1 MADTP
6 ETDLTPEEAKAYEE
20 LQTVEANDAEADANA
35 AREAEEPTA
44 AEPAEPAEPAAEP
57 APAPAETQ
65 APAPA
70 PAAEQPFD
78 AMPMAVEGLTEADTA
93 RLEEIEAA
101 TNDLWE
107 KFENGDLTRAEAR
120 KALDDLNA
128 EKADLAAKG
137 QQTETVAAT
146 DAANWEKAWNGWYRD
161 HGDRFQG
168 MTPETFAAFNK
179 VVEGFTASDL
189 AAGLS
194 FRGQLDQSLAIFES
208 RYPGVLK
215 AKAPAPA
222 PAAAPKA
229 AKPEIPPTLASIP
242 AADFGNADADGTYAA
257 LDELSVRDPAAFEAR
272 LAGMSA
278 AQRDAYLA
286 TT

>member
-20 LQTVEANDAEADANA
+20 LTTVEASDAEADANA

-44 AEPAEPAEPAAEP
+44 EDPPAPAEAQPAPAAAEP
-57 APAPAETQ
+57 APAPD
-65 APAPA
+65 

-78 AMPMAVEGLTEADTA
+78 AMPMAVEGLSAEDTA
-93 RLEEIEAA
+93 RLAAIEAE
-101 TNDLWE
+101 TNDIWE
-107 KFENGDLTRAEAR
+107 RFENGDLQREEAR
-120 KALDDLNA
+120 KLAEALIE
-128 EKADLAAKG
+128 EKAEIGLKAK
-137 QQTETVAAT
+137 QTETVAAT
-146 DAANWEKAWNGWYRD
+146 DATNWEKAWNGWYRD
-161 HGDRFQG
+161 HGDQFNG
-168 MTPETFAAFNK
+168 MTPETFAAFNR
-179 VVEGFTASDL
+179 VVEAFTASDL

-215 AKAPAPA
+215 PKAPPT
-222 PAAAPKA
+222 PTPTPTP
-229 AKPEIPPTLASIP
+229 KPEIPPTLAAIP

-272 LAGMSA
+272 LAGMTA
-278 AQRDAYLA
+278 AQREAYYA